1 MFFHKYN
8 NFYQISS
15 MWNKKII
22 QKLEETKYTDSNL
35 VEVKKNKD
43 QNQKNYSEIVDN
55 VQSEYIKNNDTMAG
69 SIIAQDDYYGK
80 NDHTNQLEYARWLL
94 KKFDGIVYLVT
105 ESDQKNTK
113 SPDFIWD
120 GRLWDLKTPV
130 GYGKRTIDNQF
141 KKIHKQIGNN
151 PGGIIIDC
159 SFTDLEAVSKRMM
172 LCKLEGDVIIRKK
185 DFVISIL
192 RKRQNGPPHYFW
204 AGHSICTS
212 IIVYIKYER

>member
-1 MFFHKYN
+1 M
-8 NFYQISS
+8 
-15 MWNKKII
+15 
-22 QKLEETKYTDSNL
+22 
-35 VEVKKNKD
+35 EVKKNKD
-43 QNQKNYSEIVDN
+43 LNQKNYSEIVDN

-69 SIIAQDDYYGK
+69 SSIAQDDYYGK
-80 NDHTNQLEYARWLL
+80 NDHTKKLEYARWLL

-105 ESDQKNTK
+105 ESDEKNTK
-113 SPDFIWD
+113 LPDFIWG

-130 GYGKRTIDNQF
+130 GCGKRTIDNQF

-172 LCKLEGDVIIRKK
+172 LCKLESDVIIRKK

-192 RKRQNGPPHYFW
+192 KKDRMDRHTTFGRDIL
-204 AGHSICTS
+204 S
-212 IIVYIKYER
+212 VLLL

>member
-1 MFFHKYN
+1 M
-8 NFYQISS
+8 
-15 MWNKKII
+15 
-22 QKLEETKYTDSNL
+22 
-35 VEVKKNKD
+35 EVKKNKD
-43 QNQKNYSEIVDN
+43 LNQKNYSEIVDN
-55 VQSEYIKNNDTMAG
+55 VQSEYIKNNDTMVG
-69 SIIAQDDYYGK
+69 SSIAQDDYYDK
-80 NDHTNQLEYARWLL
+80 NDHTKKLEYARWLL

-105 ESDQKNTK
+105 ESDEKNTK

-130 GYGKRTIDNQF
+130 GCGKRTIDNQF

-159 SFTDLEAVSKRMM
+159 SFTDLDPEYILEAVSKRMV

-192 RKRQNGPPHYFW
+192 RKR
-204 AGHSICTS
+204 
-212 IIVYIKYER
+212 

>member
-1 MFFHKYN
+1 M
-8 NFYQISS
+8 IT
-15 MWNKKII
+15 
-22 QKLEETKYTDSNL
+22 QKSWK
-35 VEVKKNKD
+35 
-43 QNQKNYSEIVDN
+43 
-55 VQSEYIKNNDTMAG
+55 
-69 SIIAQDDYYGK
+69 
-80 NDHTNQLEYARWLL
+80 YARWFL

-105 ESDQKNTK
+105 ESDEKNTK

-130 GYGKRTIDNQF
+130 GCGKRTIDNQF

-185 DFVISIL
+185 DFVI
-192 RKRQNGPPHYFW
+192 N
-204 AGHSICTS
+204 
-212 IIVYIKYER
+212 

>member
-43 QNQKNYSEIVDN
+43 LNQKNYSEIVDN
-55 VQSEYIKNNDTMAG
+55 VQSEYIKNNDAMAG
-69 SIIAQDDYYGK
+69 SSIAQDDYYGM
-80 NDHTNQLEYARWLL
+80 NDHTKKLECAWWLL

-113 SPDFIWD
+113 LPDFIWY

-130 GYGKRTIDNQF
+130 GCGKRTIDNQF

-159 SFTDLEAVSKRMM
+159 SFTDLETVSKRMM

-185 DFVISIL
+185 DFVI
-192 RKRQNGPPHYFW
+192 N
-204 AGHSICTS
+204 
-212 IIVYIKYER
+212 

>member
-1 MFFHKYN
+1 M
-8 NFYQISS
+8 I
-15 MWNKKII
+15 
-22 QKLEETKYTDSNL
+22 
-35 VEVKKNKD
+35 
-43 QNQKNYSEIVDN
+43 
-55 VQSEYIKNNDTMAG
+55 
-69 SIIAQDDYYGK
+69 
-80 NDHTNQLEYARWLL
+80 NDHTNKLECARWLL

-113 SPDFIWD
+113 LPDFIWD

-130 GYGKRTIDNQF
+130 GCGKRTIDNQF

-172 LCKLEGDVIIRKK
+172 LCKLEGDVIIK
-185 DFVISIL
+185 
-192 RKRQNGPPHYFW
+192 KRQNGPPHYFW

>member
-1 MFFHKYN
+1 
-8 NFYQISS
+8 

-35 VEVKKNKD
+35 VEVNKNKD
-43 QNQKNYSEIVDN
+43 LNQKNYSEIVDN

-69 SIIAQDDYYGK
+69 SSIAQDDYYGK
-80 NDHTNQLEYARWLL
+80 NDHTKKLEYARWLL

-105 ESDQKNTK
+105 ESDEKNTK
-113 SPDFIWD
+113 LPDFIWG

-130 GYGKRTIDNQF
+130 GCGKRTIDNQF

-192 RKRQNGPPHYFW
+192 KKDRMDRRTTFGRDIL
-204 AGHSICTS
+204 S
-212 IIVYIKYER
+212 VLLL